1 MRNVAYALLLTLLAF
16 GFIAVAQEDE
26 DDSDSF
32 APSEAVTADTAVVFP
47 TDI

>member
-1 MRNVAYALLLTLLAF
+1 MRTIAYAVLLSLVAF
-16 GFIAVAQEDE
+16 GLIAMAQEDDE
-26 DDSDSF
+26 ASDGF

>member
-1 MRNVAYALLLTLLAF
+1 MRNIAYALLLTLFAF
-16 GFIAVAQEDE
+16 GLIAVAQEDDE
-26 DDSDSF
+26 DSDSF

>member
-1 MRNVAYALLLTLLAF
+1 MRKFAYAMLLALVAS
-16 GFIAVAQEDE
+16 GLIAVAQEDE
-26 DDSDSF
+26 GGSDSF